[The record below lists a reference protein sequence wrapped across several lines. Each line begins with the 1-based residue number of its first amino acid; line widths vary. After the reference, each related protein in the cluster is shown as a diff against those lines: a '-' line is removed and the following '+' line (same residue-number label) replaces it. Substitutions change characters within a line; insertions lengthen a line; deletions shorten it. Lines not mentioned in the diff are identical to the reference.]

1 MLKPYTSADFKLLEK
16 WVTDEDLLL
25 QFAGTDFSYP
35 ITRQQITVYR
45 TAYPERNF
53 YIAYQDETPFAFG
66 EIILQGSGIPKLARI
81 LVGEP
86 SLRGKGLGGKFI
98 KSLVAESAR
107 LYSTKTL
114 ELLVWDQN
122 IAAIKCYERVGFV
135 YSPERHTMLAH
146 KGKNYNIHKMTYFF

>member
-1 MLKPYTSADFKLLEK
+1 MLKPYTSDDFKLLEK
-16 WVTDEDLLL
+16 WVTDAELLL
-25 QFAGTDFSYP
+25 QFSGTDFSYP
-35 ITRQQITVYR
+35 ITPQQLAVYQTTHPKR
-45 TAYPERNF
+45 RFYVAYE
-53 YIAYQDETPFAFG
+53 DKTPFAFG
-66 EIILQGSGIPKLARI
+66 EIILQDSGIPKLARI

-86 SLRGKGLGGKFI
+86 THRGKGLGGRFI

-107 LYSTKTL
+107 LYHTKTL

-135 YSPERHTMLAH
+135 YSPEKHTIMAH